1 MLILIYVKNIKSE
14 NSEENNDV
22 LDEKMSI
29 IHEL

>member
-1 MLILIYVKNIKSE
+1 MLILIYVQNIKSE
-14 NSEENNDV
+14 NSEENSDV